1 MKVSNKRKRKKEKCD
16 YYPGMLYST
25 LEFFPLLNNHFFPKR
40 KNNIYILL
48 SGRDP

>member
-1 MKVSNKRKRKKEKCD
+1 MTKKKKEEEEEND
-16 YYPGMLYST
+16 YYPGMFST
-25 LEFFPLLNNHFFPKR
+25 LEFFSHCFIISFFPKR